1 MWQEGE
7 GEWAYSCTTLHK
19 ASKTL
24 NVCSLR
30 PIAPRFTSGS
40 ILHPRVLSSED
51 KRLVLPA
58 LRVRI
63 HYFHTVSTARVSIA
77 VLGKILIISL
87 NWRQPRNVC
96 TRQLFVTEFW
106 WNTHTHT
113 HTHIY
118 IYIYIYFLLFL
129 HVRPANQPTKVV
141 TACSKKDWTPLSST
155 TRWALS
161 MFVAGHVQLCDAVT
175 VVNKSADYK

>member
-118 IYIYIYFLLFL
+118 IYIYILFVIFTRTTCEPTDKGCDRL
-129 HVRPANQPTKVV
+129 FQKGLDTPELNYALGAQYVRCRTCA
-141 TACSKKDWTPLSST
+141 
-155 TRWALS
+155 ALWRS
-161 MFVAGHVQLCDAVT
+161 NCGEQKRRL
-175 VVNKSADYK
+175 